1 MNDEQLLS
9 LFALFNDPIIQSRL
23 SFLRGGGSQEVQ
35 NSNFQDSGS
44 AAELPIQRT
53 LSSNIEGC
61 SSYFED
67 QSPHYAGT
75 IKQLI

>member
-53 LSSNIEGC
+53 LSSNILKVVTVI
-61 SSYFED
+61 SK
-67 QSPHYAGT
+67 
-75 IKQLI
+75 IKVRIMQVQ